1 MVIIAMDRLYVM
13 LGMTGKL
20 QMMVGDSLE
29 AFPIG
34 AVYMSSKSTSPPRV
48 FARLMDTDKRSC
60 TDWCWRGISRWSDWR
75 QDISHMHGNGNDRNG
90 SLMAAIDPTAGT
102 NMM

>member
-1 MVIIAMDRLYVM
+1 MFQKHPIARKLSRFFMVIIAMDRLYVT

-34 AVYMSSKSTSPPRV
+34 AVYMSSKSTSPARV
-48 FARLMDTDKRSC
+48 FARLMDTGKRSC
-60 TDWCWRGISRWSDWR
+60 TDWYWRGISRWSDWW
-75 QDISHMHGNGNDRNG
+75 QDYRRY
-90 SLMAAIDPTAGT
+90 LYEYTY
-102 NMM
+102 